1 MKNNISRLNDI
12 HITETDL
19 TKYIQ
24 RIKPNKSPG
33 PDGIHP
39 RILKELATAIAKP
52 LCMLFQTSLNEGSL
66 PGDWRIGNISP
77 IHKKGPKTDAGNYR
91 PVCLTSIICKIM
103 ESFIR
108 DKVLRHMREND
119 LLSEHQHGFLPGRST
134 ITQLLEAMDYWT
146 EALDNGNDIVNMV
159 PHTWKQVQFIDA
171 LHQNKNPVKF
181 LLNEQYVFVGGNI
194 SFLCVLSCSSEE
206 A

>member
-1 MKNNISRLNDI
+1 MAFIRSWQTVILN
-12 HITETDL
+12 T
-19 TKYIQ
+19 
-24 RIKPNKSPG
+24 S
-33 PDGIHP
+33 
-39 RILKELATAIAKP
+39 LKLRTY
-52 LCMLFQTSLNEGSL
+52 LNLRMLFQTSLNEGSL

-146 EALDNGNDIVNMV
+146 EALDNGNDIDIIYLDFQKAF
-159 PHTWKQVQFIDA
+159 WLRA
-171 LHQNKNPVKF
+171 
-181 LLNEQYVFVGGNI
+181 
-194 SFLCVLSCSSEE
+194 SSETTE
-206 A
+206 ETEKLQYRWKGLQMAWKLLVKQKAESPSKQLTLQLVQMY